1 MIQICMYTIHTHMY
15 LHIFVYTCTTTR
27 TINNKSKGTSSQHQR
42 FVPFQSSDFQS
53 NWPFQIKVNGM
64 NGYGDPRILS
74 QASDFLVVAKSVT
87 NARVRSLRDHPLGA
101 LMSTAGRWAQPVA
114 GFYVFDI
121 TCIVIYIWTYIT
133 ISHFIVY
140 IYTHTDKYNIYTC
153 IHIICVL
160 HTLPIIH
167 VYECI
172 CTCACLCVFVYVFLY
187 MCMFMFVFMCVY
199 EYVYVF
205 FFYIYLCL
213 CRSRCRCLWNQVK
226 GVAKT
231 NELSEIGS

>member
-121 TCIVIYIWTYIT
+121 TCIVIYMNIYYYIT
-133 ISHFIVY
+133 FYRIY
-140 IYTHTDKYNIYTC
+140 IYTYRQI
-153 IHIICVL
+153 
-160 HTLPIIH
+160 
-167 VYECI
+167 
-172 CTCACLCVFVYVFLY
+172 
-187 MCMFMFVFMCVY
+187 
-199 EYVYVF
+199 
-205 FFYIYLCL
+205 
-213 CRSRCRCLWNQVK
+213 
-226 GVAKT
+226 
-231 NELSEIGS
+231 